1 MDDPFTARNFNLMV
15 VSIADAEVK
24 PALPLLLL
32 FFFLS
37 LGFSFLDNRQLFKV
51 ALNCGMDNNYI
62 AATGRIPEHEV
73 KIFDFEIFL
82 ALGPLLSDSP

>member
-1 MDDPFTARNFNLMV
+1 MALTASGQIKYRLSVAWLN
-15 VSIADAEVK
+15 AEVK

-51 ALNCGMDNNYI
+51 ALNCGMDNNYL
-62 AATGRIPEHEV
+62 AAY
-73 KIFDFEIFL
+73 L
-82 ALGPLLSDSP
+82 